1 MRYFPHKGR
10 TITDLRKEGI
20 TPASFLLPLGDFI
33 LIVGVYILGYWLRHF
48 ALSDLL
54 EQLFGI
60 PNDFRLGLWNYII
73 SGSVMGCVELMMF
86 RAFRVYRKEFGIA
99 SVEEL
104 SWILRV
110 SFIAVIVTFA
120 FTFASRQ
127 LMFSRFI
134 LIFAFPTTSI
144 AIYTWHSLFHRF
156 FKWFALKSG
165 KGIKVVFYGYNNY
178 ANELKEYMEKKV
190 SIPYVTE
197 GFITTGCTEKD
208 AQNNLFSFESD
219 SAMFSWMHE
228 NNIRELIIADP
239 EISRED
245 TARLIYNC
253 EQEDI
258 SYKLIADVS
267 DLVTSTTRVTYLDGI
282 TMIESVPPPLSGSS
296 IILKRIFDLLLA
308 VPVVIL
314 LMPLGILI
322 AIAIVIDSGFP
333 VFYSQTR
340 LGREQKKFR
349 LLKFRSMKVGTHGKK
364 EDLLPGDNHELLS
377 KPRMDPRITR
387 VGRFIRK
394 FSLDELPQLFNVLS
408 GSMSLVGPRPH
419 IPEEVKKY
427 SVKHFKKLEV
437 LPGMTGV
444 CQVSGRNDLKYRE
457 MVKLDLYYVDN
468 WSIWMD
474 LSILIMTIPA
484 ILLRKGAY

>member
-1 MRYFPHKGR
+1 MKKNE
-10 TITDLRKEGI
+10 IT
-20 TPASFLLPLGDFI
+20 ASFLLPLGDFI

-86 RAFRVYRKEFGIA
+86 RAFGVYRKEFGIA

-110 SFIAVIVTFA
+110 SFIAVIITFA

-144 AIYTWHSLFHRF
+144 AIYTWHGLFHRF

-165 KGIKVVFYGYNNY
+165 KGIKVAFYGYDSY
-178 ANELKEYMEKKV
+178 AKEIKDYMQKKV
-190 SIPYVTE
+190 SIPYITE
-197 GFITTGCTEKD
+197 GFITSGCVESKQD
-208 AQNNLFSFESD
+208 NVFSFESD
-219 SAMFSWMHE
+219 SSMFSWMHE
-228 NNIRELIIADP
+228 NNINELIITDP
-239 EISRED
+239 DLSRED

-258 SYKLIADVS
+258 SYKLLADVS
-267 DLVTSTTRVTYLDGI
+267 DLVTSTTRVTYMDGI

-308 VPVVIL
+308 VPMVIL

-333 VFYSQTR
+333 VFYIQTR
-340 LGREQKKFR
+340 LGRKQKNFR
-349 LLKFRSMKVGTHGKK
+349 LIKFRSMKIGAHSEK
-364 EDLLPGDNHELLS
+364 EDLLPEENHELLS
-377 KPRMDPRITR
+377 KLRRDPRITR

-394 FSLDELPQLFNVLS
+394 FSLDELPQFFNVLS

-419 IPEEVKKY
+419 IPEEVKRY

>member
-1 MRYFPHKGR
+1 M
-10 TITDLRKEGI
+10 ITELRKEGT

-60 PNDFRLGLWNYII
+60 HNDFRLGLWNYIV

-110 SFIAVIVTFA
+110 SFIAVIITFA

-156 FKWFALKSG
+156 YRWFALRSG
-165 KGIKVVFYGYNNY
+165 RGIKVVFYGYDSY
-178 ANELKEYMEKKV
+178 AKELEDYMQKKV
-190 SIPYVTE
+190 SIPYVTK
-197 GFITTGCTEKD
+197 GFIISGRAENK
-208 AQNNLFSFESD
+208 QNNVFSFESD
-219 SAMFSWMHE
+219 SSMFRWIHE
-228 NNIRELIIADP
+228 NGINEIIITDP
-239 EISRED
+239 ELSRED
-245 TARLIYNC
+245 TANLIYNC

-267 DLVTSTTRVTYLDGI
+267 DLVTRTTRVLYMGGI

-296 IILKRIFDLLLA
+296 IILKRIFDLFIAIPAVIVLL
-308 VPVVIL
+308 
-314 LMPLGILI
+314 PLGILI
-322 AIAIVIDSGFP
+322 AISIVIDSGFP
-333 VFYSQTR
+333 VFYIQTR
-340 LGREQKKFR
+340 LGRKYKKFR
-349 LLKFRSMKVGTHGKK
+349 LIKFRSMKVGSHSEK
-364 EDLLPGDNHELLS
+364 EDILPEDNHELLS
-377 KPRMDPRITR
+377 KLRRDPRITP

-427 SVKHFKKLEV
+427 SIKHFKKLEV